1 MHLPIWFGFAAIVL
15 ISWGVVGIF
24 QKLATNHITAESLLV
39 LLIVGFLLFEPFVY
53 PGKSLFHSSFRALA
67 YGLVGGLL
75 NNLGAWGLFAAMK
88 SGGKASIVAPF
99 TALYPL
105 IVVIFAPLILH
116 ESVTL
121 LQGIGVACSLVAVI
135 LLSK

>member
-1 MHLPIWFGFAAIVL
+1 MHLPPWFGYAAILL

-24 QKLATNHITAESLLV
+24 QKLATNGISAESTLV

-53 PGKSLFHSSFRALA
+53 PGNALFHYSTRGLA
-67 YGLVGGLL
+67 YGLIGGLL

-105 IVVIFAPLILH
+105 IVVILAPLILH

-121 LQGIGVACSLVAVI
+121 LQGIGVGCSLVAVI
-135 LLSK
+135 LLSM

>member
-1 MHLPIWFGFAAIVL
+1 MHLHPWYLYAAVVL
-15 ISWGVVGIF
+15 IAWGVVGIF
-24 QKLATNHITAESLLV
+24 QKLATNHISAGSTLV

-53 PGKSLFHSSFRALA
+53 PGSALFHYSARALA
-67 YGLVGGLL
+67 YGLIGGFL
-75 NNLGAWGLFAAMK
+75 NNLGAWALFAAME

-105 IVVIFAPLILH
+105 VVVLLAPLILH

-121 LQGIGVACSLVAVI
+121 PQAIGVGCSLVAVV
-135 LLSK
+135 LLSM

>member
-1 MHLPIWFGFAAIVL
+1 VHLPLWFGFAAIVL

-24 QKLATNHITAESLLV
+24 QKLATNHISAESLLV
-39 LLIVGFLLFEPFVY
+39 LLIIGFLLFEPFVY
-53 PGKSLFHSSFRALA
+53 PGKALFHYSARGLT

-105 IVVIFAPLILH
+105 IVVIFAPLVLH

-121 LQGIGVACSLVAVI
+121 LQGIGVGCSLVAVV